1 MKKKGKGR
9 AKGDTLLKYIEG
21 EYGENKE
28 GGIHWGG
35 RGISVL
41 GTNRQAVANFSVGY
55 GKGILRGH
63 QDKCVA
69 GSAVKYH

>member
-1 MKKKGKGR
+1 M
-9 AKGDTLLKYIEG
+9 
-21 EYGENKE
+21 ENKE

-41 GTNRQAVANFSVGY
+41 GTNRQAVSNFSGGY

-63 QDKCVA
+63 PDKCVA